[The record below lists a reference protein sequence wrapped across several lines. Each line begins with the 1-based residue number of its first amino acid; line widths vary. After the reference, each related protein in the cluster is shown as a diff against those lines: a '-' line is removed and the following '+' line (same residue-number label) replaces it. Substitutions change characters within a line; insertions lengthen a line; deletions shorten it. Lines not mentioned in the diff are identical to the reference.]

1 MSNQEQQVVA
11 ETQKVTGD
19 QNSRP
24 ANLSPTNQM
33 FQLIWPGAMAAQ
45 VVYVAA
51 KLGLADLIA
60 LEPKTARE
68 LSQATKTHSLSLG
81 RFLRALVGLGIFTE
95 DEKGGFHHT
104 PLSETL
110 RSEPVRAWAVM
121 LGAPF
126 IWRPWGELYEAVVTG
141 RPAFERI
148 FGSNLFDHLAAH
160 PDDSSI
166 FDAAMSSHSTMIS
179 TLLAAYDFSRFD
191 RIVDVGGGRGE
202 LLLGI
207 LSAYPKLQGVLY
219 DLPTVV
225 AGVAAA
231 GTGPVASRCEVV
243 GGDFFKR
250 VPEGA
255 DAYVLK
261 QIIHSWNAED
271 ASRILK
277 NCRRAIKNDG
287 TLLIMGD
294 VLRQSSK
301 PDPNG
306 GLMDMMMLVLSPG
319 QERTEEEYRALLE
332 HAGFSLTR
340 VIPTPG
346 PSIIES
352 RPA

>member
-1 MSNQEQQVVA
+1 M
-11 ETQKVTGD
+11 
-19 QNSRP
+19 
-24 ANLSPTNQM
+24 
-33 FQLIWPGAMAAQ
+33 
-45 VVYVAA
+45 
-51 KLGLADLIA
+51 
-60 LEPKTARE
+60 
-68 LSQATKTHSLSLG
+68 
-81 RFLRALVGLGIFTE
+81 
-95 DEKGGFHHT
+95 
-104 PLSETL
+104 
-110 RSEPVRAWAVM
+110 
-121 LGAPF
+121 
-126 IWRPWGELYEAVVTG
+126 YEAVVTG

-166 FDAAMSSHSTMIS
+166 FDAAMSSHSTLIS
-179 TLLAAYDFSRFD
+179 TILAAYDFSRFD

-255 DAYVLK
+255 DAYLLK
-261 QIIHSWNAED
+261 QIIHSWNDED

-340 VIPTPG
+340 VIRTPG